1 MNKKNEVLIQQKYK
15 PTKLNQVIGNTTSIN
30 YIENWLNNYETVK
43 NFLRTNG
50 LLKKSSKGRKKK
62 LVNMSDLEIEY
73 SNRKGNL
80 LITGPH
86 GSGKSTIINII
97 LKEGKYDV
105 VNLNMLDSKIKID
118 IDLISKLAHKSE
130 NNKKIV
136 LLIDELESVITLND
150 KNAVFEIIKDNNFN
164 RWMPII
170 IITNNQHNKQ
180 LNETKKYSNEAK
192 IFSPFLSD
200 IVKWTNNIC
209 KTEKIMLDND
219 LIPKFIEY
227 CQNDMRKILIQ
238 LDELKINYQNS
249 KININILENFMEIMK
264 KKDQDFDLYKST
276 EEMLI
281 NYKDIDTCLEL
292 YDTEKVLMPLM
303 IHENYYKFIKKEE
316 YYKVL
321 DNISRG
327 DILENYIY
335 GEQNWDLLEI
345 HGLIS
350 CVIPSYYINKYSN
363 GKKTV
368 FSQKMVD
375 GKMTK
380 VTDLVFA
387 VDLNR
392 TSVKRMNKKNINKTN
407 ETITKNSNKLSNKN
421 IRNKSIDEFIY
432 MGEIMNNDKVN
443 TAKNK
448 KEIVEKPK
456 ITKTTKTTKKQLTNI
471 EEKTDKEEKTT
482 DKETPKKNKKGQKP
496 TITKTGKKD
505 IINKKDEI
513 NKEDKPSKKI
523 KIVKIKKL

>member
-1 MNKKNEVLIQQKYK
+1 MMNKKNDIFIQQKYK
-15 PTKLNQVIGNTTSIN
+15 PTKLNQIIGNSTSID
-30 YIENWLNNYETVK
+30 YIDNWLGSYETVK
-43 NFLRTNG
+43 DFLRNNG

-62 LVNMSDLEIEY
+62 LVNMSELEIEY
-73 SNRKGNL
+73 SKRKGNL

-97 LKEGKYDV
+97 LKDGKYDI
-105 VNLNMLDSKIKID
+105 VNLNMLDPKIKVD
-118 IDLISKLAHKSE
+118 VDLISKLANRSD

-180 LNETKKYSNEAK
+180 LNETKKYSNEIK
-192 IFSPFLSD
+192 IYSPFQSE
-200 IVKWTNNIC
+200 IVKWIYNIC
-209 KTEKIMLDND
+209 KIEKITLEYD

-227 CQNDMRKILIQ
+227 CQNDMRKMLIQ
-238 LDELKINYQNS
+238 LDELKVNYQNS
-249 KININILENFMEIMK
+249 KINMATLENFMDIMK

-276 EEMLI
+276 EEMLVD
-281 NYKDIDTCLEL
+281 YKDIDTCLEL

-316 YYKVL
+316 YSKVL
-321 DNISRG
+321 DNLSKG

-368 FSQKMVD
+368 FTQKMVN

-387 VDLNR
+387 ADLNR
-392 TSVKRMNKKNINKTN
+392 TSVKKMNKKNINKTN
-407 ETITKNSNKLSNKN
+407 ETITKNSRKN

-432 MGEIMNNDKVN
+432 MGEIMNGEKIISIKE
-443 TAKNK
+443 KNIK
-448 KEIVEKPK
+448 KEETCKILEEESKEKK
-456 ITKTTKTTKKQLTNI
+456 RNSIKLKNNKTISSKKEKKQ
-471 EEKTDKEEKTT
+471 
-482 DKETPKKNKKGQKP
+482 
-496 TITKTGKKD
+496 
-505 IINKKDEI
+505 
-513 NKEDKPSKKI
+513 
-523 KIVKIKKL
+523 

>member
-1 MNKKNEVLIQQKYK
+1 MMNIKNDIFIQKKYK
-15 PTKLNQVIGNTTSIN
+15 PTKLNQIIGNSTSID
-30 YIENWLNNYETVK
+30 YIDNWLGSYETVK
-43 NFLRTNG
+43 DFLRNNG

-62 LVNMSDLEIEY
+62 LVNMSELEIEY
-73 SNRKGNL
+73 SKRKGNL

-97 LKEGKYDV
+97 LKDGKYDI
-105 VNLNMLDSKIKID
+105 VNLNMLDPKIKVD
-118 IDLISKLAHKSE
+118 VDLISKLANRSD

-180 LNETKKYSNEAK
+180 LNETKKYSNEIK
-192 IFSPFLSD
+192 IYSPFQSE
-200 IVKWTNNIC
+200 IVKWIYNIC
-209 KTEKIMLDND
+209 KIEKITLEYD

-227 CQNDMRKILIQ
+227 CQNDMRKMLIQ
-238 LDELKINYQNS
+238 LDELKVNYQNS
-249 KININILENFMEIMK
+249 KINMATLENFMDIMK

-276 EEMLI
+276 EEMLVD
-281 NYKDIDTCLEL
+281 YKDIDTCLEL

-316 YYKVL
+316 YSKVL
-321 DNISRG
+321 DNLSKG

-368 FSQKMVD
+368 FTQKMVN

-387 VDLNR
+387 ADLNR
-392 TSVKRMNKKNINKTN
+392 TSVKKMNKKNINKTN
-407 ETITKNSNKLSNKN
+407 ETITKNSRKN

-432 MGEIMNNDKVN
+432 MGEIMNGEKIISIKE
-443 TAKNK
+443 KNIK
-448 KEIVEKPK
+448 KEETCKILEEESKEKK
-456 ITKTTKTTKKQLTNI
+456 RNSIKLKNNKTISSKKEKKQ
-471 EEKTDKEEKTT
+471 
-482 DKETPKKNKKGQKP
+482 
-496 TITKTGKKD
+496 
-505 IINKKDEI
+505 
-513 NKEDKPSKKI
+513 
-523 KIVKIKKL
+523 